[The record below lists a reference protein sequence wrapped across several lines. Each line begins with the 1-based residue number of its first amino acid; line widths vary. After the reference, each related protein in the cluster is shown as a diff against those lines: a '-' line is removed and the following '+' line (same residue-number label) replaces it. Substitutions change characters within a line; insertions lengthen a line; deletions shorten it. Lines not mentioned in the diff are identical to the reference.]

1 MRRFLVRCFLWLV
14 LLFMLEGVM
23 YLTGFRF
30 ATFNGKEVFRSI
42 DLSKKKSGKGLLILG
57 DSVCQQLYPSQQEYP
72 DAVSLACN
80 QAVTMAG
87 QFFLMRNYLE
97 ANADALPKQV
107 VFICTPLCLQNDVD
121 RYAFQYF
128 LKPFYTKE
136 YRPYFNEMLM
146 DRVRMIPHYRASR
159 LPFIRVSNFAFAYEE
174 EPEAS
179 YSLISSLSQSYLR
192 QMDSLATSKGVSF
205 SLVCAPV
212 RESERDAVEIACEG
226 AAERNEL
233 TPALLVPYRNG
244 IVSYPDS
251 LFRDER
257 HFRKECIPDD
267 PCHLFRKPENSL

>member
-1 MRRFLVRCFLWLV
+1 MRRFLFRCLLWLL
-14 LLFMLEGVM
+14 LLFVLEGGM

-42 DLSKKKSGKGLLILG
+42 DLSKKKTGKGLLILG
-57 DSVCQQLYPSQQEYP
+57 DSVCQQLYPSQLEYP

-97 ANADALPKQV
+97 ANADALPRQV
-107 VFICTPLCLQNDVD
+107 VFVCTPLCLQNDVD

-136 YRPYFNEMLM
+136 YRPFFNEMLM
-146 DRVRMIPHYRASR
+146 DRVRKIPHYRASR
-159 LPFIRVSNFAFAYEE
+159 LPFVRVSNFTFAYEE

-179 YSLISSLSQSYLR
+179 YSLISPLSRSYLR
-192 QMDSLATSKGVSF
+192 QMDSLAASKGVSF

-212 RESERDAVEIACEG
+212 RESERNAVGIACEG

-233 TPALLVPYRNG
+233 TPALLGPYRNG
-244 IVSYPDS
+244 ILSYPDS

-267 PCHLFRKPENSL
+267 PCHLFRKPENSI